1 MSMQGLGRGL
11 GQGLASLGQMMMQE
25 RAADKQRLADEE
37 AWAKRFG
44 MQQQAV
50 NDRVQAERDYNNEMV
65 PVYGG
70 SVSPVVGPMMVPREE
85 AAQTRQNLFR
95 MFADS
100 VAADR
105 AAAARKFD
113 PNNDPAIQRTIWE
126 RNNPTPVA
134 EYDPRLDQN
143 VQRELALEALGL
155 GRYYAQPTAPE
166 AAYDPEKDAVL
177 LRERAKRDQGLGVY
191 REKTTGAPTQA
202 QQASRDKSIEDLFMA
217 TASGYPAGSALL
229 GAGLGSEMRGP
240 FYAAY
245 SNGGYPAAVDTLDAI
260 LANGPLPDGYRLVPV
275 YDEGAAGRAVPRMQN
290 GQPVY
295 EVVRDVETP
304 VNRKFFPDTTEM
316 VPTAQTDPTEL
327 LRLLLRGGDVQPNGV
342 PATALPEDW
351 MR

>member
-44 MQQQAV
+44 MQQQAA
-50 NDRVQAERDYNNEMV
+50 NDRIQSERDYNNEMV

-70 SVSPVVGPMMVPREE
+70 ISPMVGPMMVPRAE

-100 VAADR
+100 AAADR
-105 AAAARKFD
+105 AAASRKFD
-113 PNNDPAIQRTIWE
+113 PNNDPAIQRMIWE
-126 RNNPTPVA
+126 RNNPAPTP
-134 EYDPRLDQN
+134 EYDPRTDPS

-155 GRYYAQPTAPE
+155 GRYTDQGQP
-166 AAYDPEKDAVL
+166 AYNPAYDAVL
-177 LRERAKRDQGLGVY
+177 QREIERQKRGLGEY
-191 REKTTGAPTQA
+191 RDKPDKALNDA
-202 QQASRDKSIEDLFMA
+202 QQASMDKSVEDLFKS

-229 GAGLGSEMRGP
+229 GAGLGSELRKP
-240 FYAAY
+240 FYSAY
-245 SNGGYPAAVDTLDAI
+245 NSGGYPAAVDTLDAL
-260 LANGPLPDGYRLVPV
+260 LADGPLPDGYRLVPV

-304 VNRKFFPDTTEM
+304 VEHRFWPDSTEM
-316 VPTAQTDPTEL
+316 VPTAQTDPVEL
-327 LRLLLRGGDVQPNGV
+327 LRILLRGGDV
-342 PATALPEDW
+342 PAGGAAAAALPEDW